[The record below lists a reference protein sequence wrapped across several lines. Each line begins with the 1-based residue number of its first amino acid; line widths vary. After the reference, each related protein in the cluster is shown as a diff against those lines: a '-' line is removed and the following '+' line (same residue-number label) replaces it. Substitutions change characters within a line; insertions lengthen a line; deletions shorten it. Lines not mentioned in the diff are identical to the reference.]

1 MNAIECLDKDFVMT
15 FSDTMAS
22 VHRSAGHRKAD
33 DERQPL
39 WLFGNA
45 VVIAAVIAWFAVILP
60 VFRPVALFAMEETYY
75 FVLRQLSSV
84 QDFVGYAV
92 SLY

>member
-1 MNAIECLDKDFVMT
+1 MVTTSNPETIALHTGYRADETTGARHL
-15 FSDTMAS
+15 
-22 VHRSAGHRKAD
+22 KAD

-60 VFRPVALFAMEETYY
+60 VFRPVALFAMDETYY